1 MAHNLLSISP
11 LDGRYADKV
20 DYLSQYFSEAALMR
34 YRILV
39 EVEWFIFMFNDLEL
53 KKTKQLKPTELRI
66 LRSKK

>member
-1 MAHNLLSISP
+1 MTNPLLAISP

-39 EVEWFIFMFNDLEL
+39 EVEWFVFLFNDLEL
-53 KKTKQLKPTELRI
+53 KKTKQLNI
-66 LRSKK
+66 I